1 MDVKPWG
8 SFPVPLG
15 LCSLPCNKKG
25 DEDYKVNETER
36 AVSIPNKDPI
46 NVVSAVLPY
55 WKPQPVLYVI
65 NKHFQWVSF
74 QDQEPIAE
82 FKFLT
87 RELTIILEADE
98 IT

>member
-15 LCSLPCNKKG
+15 LCSLPWNIKG

-46 NVVSAVLPY
+46 NAVSAVLPY
-55 WKPQPVLYVI
+55 WKPQPVLYAI
-65 NKHFQWVSF
+65 NKHFQRVFF
-74 QDQEPIAE
+74 QDQNPMAE
-82 FKFLT
+82 FEFLT
-87 RELTIILEADE
+87 GELTIILEADE